1 MIVSVSLVCD
11 DQVAEVECSHV
22 DDSDPPIV
30 KNDLISA
37 AILSSAV
44 MDVVVPTVLDM
55 PTVLVMVL
63 VTGVVPSILF
73 SSRIFFSVSLTCG

>member
-11 DQVAEVECSHV
+11 DQVVEDERSHV

-63 VTGVVPSILF
+63 VTGVVPAILF
-73 SSRIFFSVSLTCG
+73 SSRMSFSVSLTCG